1 MDNRRLTESEQKAVT
16 DCQRLIALVSWL
28 GDQGDA
34 EGYANCFTADGIFD
48 RGGEVIAGREAL
60 TRFIE
65 ARSLSTSVRHFNSLP
80 VIGVESP
87 DSATGVIL
95 SAIWRRE
102 GGGPAK
108 VVHAEIHDD
117 YTLTE
122 GGWRIARRV
131 AHAIA
136 GDS

>member
-1 MDNRRLTESEQKAVT
+1 
-16 DCQRLIALVSWL
+16 LVSWL

-34 EGYANCFTADGIFD
+34 EGYANCSTADGVFD
-48 RGGEVIAGREAL
+48 RGGEVISGREAL
-60 TRFIE
+60 TRFIG
-65 ARSLSTSVRHFNSLP
+65 ARPLSTSVRHFNSLP
-80 VIGVESP
+80 VIRVESP
-87 DSATGVIL
+87 DSASGVIL
-95 SAIWRRE
+95 STIWRRE
-102 GGGPAK
+102 GAALAK
-108 VVHAEIHDD
+108 CVYAEIHDD